1 MVLAEDF
8 TIHYYRNIHS
18 IVLTIVLIIQKK
30 RKNVYREAQSVK
42 LQRKRTI
49 LTFQV

>member
-18 IVLTIVLIIQKK
+18 IVLTVVLIIQKK
-30 RKNVYREAQSVK
+30 KERTSIGK
-42 LQRKRTI
+42 LRA
-49 LTFQV
+49 